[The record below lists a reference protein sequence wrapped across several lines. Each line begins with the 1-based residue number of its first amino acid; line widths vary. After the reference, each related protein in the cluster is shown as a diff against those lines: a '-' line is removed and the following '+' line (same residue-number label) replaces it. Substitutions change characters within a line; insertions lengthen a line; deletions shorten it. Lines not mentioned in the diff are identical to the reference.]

1 MLSLSDVRKVY
12 DSAGESVEALKG
24 LSVHFRPHEF
34 VSILGPSGCGKTTLL
49 NIIGGLDRYTSGD
62 LVIEGT
68 STKLYGDREWDS
80 YRNHRVG
87 FVFQNYQLI
96 PHQSVLANVE
106 LALTLSGVPKAERRR
121 RATEALERVGLGDQL
136 KKRPSQ
142 MSGGQMQRVAIAR
155 ALVNNPEIL
164 LADEPTGALDTQTSE
179 QIMDL
184 LAEVAKDRLVIMV
197 THNPDLAERYSSR
210 IVRMLDGNLLSDT
223 NPYDGISEE
232 IVKEV
237 AIEETAEPEKKKSKK
252 KTGKEKKT
260 SMSFFTALALSCN
273 NLLTKKTRTALVSF
287 AGSIG
292 IVGIALILA
301 LSNGIQA
308 YINRVEADALS
319 STPIAIEAATMDMNQ
334 LINLMTGAAK
344 GDDNLPEE
352 GYVGSTSAFV
362 DIFQAVSG
370 SIKTNDLKSFKE
382 YIESDATKIA
392 DKNVS
397 TIEYSYGV
405 TPQIW
410 SSYKNAQGKDTWLK
424 VNDSEVFDGLFG
436 NMTMGNFSFT
446 LFDQLLDN
454 QNLLENQYDLLAGDW
469 PTAKDQVVLVVDK
482 NHKLS
487 DIYLYALGLKD
498 PDELKDIMATII
510 ANHGKPESE
519 QQKITIESA
528 SYTYE
533 ELMENLKFRVAIAGD
548 LYTEENGKY
557 IYRGEDQA
565 HLTKLFGGNAED
577 ASVRTMELSISGI
590 ICPSNDSAA
599 TSIVG
604 TIGYTS
610 ALNDYILEMATE
622 TAVYKAQAATP
633 ETDVTTGLPFSKSNS
648 EKIEQMKAV
657 YAFEG
662 KTAEEIKS
670 LYTALLPT
678 VTLGTQMAKA
688 KAFLQQSNDVNYYAA
703 IAAMLLKA
711 NADNLGG
718 LTAGMG
724 SMGGMGGISGNFD
737 LSMISEEQLKAM
749 LPNLMGEAELLDLTA
764 MLIAYFGLSDNGEIL
779 PGYEPIETL
788 VAQAMM
794 QSAQMSDA
802 QIAAAYGAIYTNLPD
817 STWLSL
823 WQGQFGDTVS
833 SSTYNQNMTLFG
845 MADRSVPKTINI
857 YPLDF
862 AQKDYIISEIDKYN
876 EGKDANEMITYTD
889 LVGALFSSISMI
901 LDVIK
906 YVLVAFVSISLVV
919 SSIMIGIITYI
930 SVLERTKEIGILRSV
945 GASKGDVGRVF
956 NAETLIIGFCAGM
969 IGILS
974 TLILMIPINIII
986 RALTGFSSIGAVL
999 KFSDAATLVIISMV
1013 LTLISGLI
1021 PSFKA
1026 AKKDPVEALRSE

>member
-1 MLSLSDVRKVY
+1 MLSLSEVRKVY
-12 DSAGESVEALKG
+12 DSAGEAVEALKG
-24 LSVHFRPHEF
+24 LSLHFRPHEF

-87 FVFQNYQLI
+87 FVFQSYQLI

-121 RATEALERVGLGDQL
+121 RATEALVRVGLGDQL

-155 ALVNNPEIL
+155 ALVNDPEIL
-164 LADEPTGALDTQTSE
+164 LADEPTGALDTQTSD
-179 QIMDL
+179 QIMEL

-197 THNPDLAERYSSR
+197 THNPDIAERYSSR

-232 IVKEV
+232 VVKEV
-237 AIEETAEPEKKKSKK
+237 AIEETAAPEKKKSKK
-252 KTGKEKKT
+252 KSGKEKKT

-319 STPIAIEAATMDMNQ
+319 STPITIEAATMDMNQ
-334 LINLMTGAAK
+334 LITLMTGAAK
-344 GDDNLPEE
+344 GDDALPED
-352 GYVGSTSAFV
+352 GYIGSTSAFV
-362 DIFQAVSG
+362 EIFQAVSG
-370 SIKTNDLKSFKE
+370 SIKTNDLKAFKE

-397 TIEYSYGV
+397 TIEYVYGV

-410 SSYKNAQGKDTWLK
+410 SSYKNTDGQNTWLK
-424 VNDSEVFDGLFG
+424 VNDSEVLGSLFG
-436 NMTMGNFSFT
+436 GMTSGMSLGGFGFT
-446 LFDQLLDN
+446 LFDQMLDN
-454 QNLLENQYDLLAGDW
+454 QTLLENQYDLLAGSW

-482 NHKLS
+482 NHRLS
-487 DIYLYALGLKD
+487 DIYLYALGLKN
-498 PDELKDIMATII
+498 PEELQDIIGTILQ
-510 ANHGKPESE
+510 NHGKPESE
-519 QQKITIESA
+519 QIPIHIENET
-528 SYTYE
+528 YTYAD
-533 ELMENLKFRVAIAGD
+533 LMENLKFHVAVAGD
-548 LYTEENGKY
+548 LYAEEGGKY
-557 IYRGEDQA
+557 IYRGEDQSYLSA
-565 HLTKLFGGNAED
+565 LFGETESE
-577 ASVRTMELSISGI
+577 ASMRTLELRISGI

-599 TSIVG
+599 SSIVG

-610 ALNDYILEMATE
+610 ALNEYIIDMATE

-633 ETDVTTGLPFSKSNS
+633 EIDVTTGLPFSKSNS
-648 EKIEQMKAV
+648 EKIEQMKAA
-657 YAFEG
+657 YNPEG
-662 KTAEEIKS
+662 KTAEEIKA
-670 LYTALLPT
+670 LYSALLPT
-678 VTLGTQMAKA
+678 VTLGTHMEDAKA
-688 KAFLQQSNDVNYYAA
+688 YLQQNHTASDYAG
-703 IAAMLLKA
+703 IAAKLLKA
-711 NADNLGG
+711 NADDLGD
-718 LTAGMG
+718 LMAGMDG
-724 SMGGMGGISGNFD
+724 SFGAEFD
-737 LSMISEEQLKAM
+737 LSAINETMLKVM
-749 LPNLMGEAELLDLTA
+749 LANYMGETELFELTA
-764 MLIAYFGLSDNGEIL
+764 SLVAYFGHNEFKS
-779 PGYEPIETL
+779 YETVIAEAL
-788 VAQAMM
+788 LQAE
-794 QSAQMSDA
+794 SMSYE
-802 QIAAAYGAIYTNLPD
+802 QIAAIYSPIYESIPD
-817 STWLSL
+817 ATWLTF
-823 WQGQFGDTVS
+823 WQQQFGDTVS
-833 SSTYNQNMTLFG
+833 SSTYDQNLTNFG
-845 MADRSVPKTINI
+845 MVDKTVPKSINI

-876 EGKDANEMITYTD
+876 EGKDANSMITYTD

-901 LDVIK
+901 LNVIK

-945 GASKGDVGRVF
+945 GASKGDVARVF

-974 TLILMIPINIII
+974 TLLMMIPINIII
-986 RALTGFSSIGAVL
+986 RALTGFSSIGAEL
-999 KFSDAATLVIISMV
+999 HFWDAATLVIISMV
-1013 LTLISGLI
+1013 LTLVSGII